1 MRKLAVA
8 FLFGLNTL
16 VAYAQ
21 VITVEKPVICSDPK
35 TVVENV
41 SRDYQEVPA
50 WAGKDDKS
58 RYVLTLNTKT
68 GSWTIIQYNDKLACV
83 LGTGD
88 NGKIIVLGKP
98 V

>member
-21 VITVEKPVICSDPK
+21 VITVQKPVICSDPK

-50 WAGKDDKS
+50 WAGKDELS
-58 RYVLTLNTKT
+58 NT
-68 GSWTIIQYNDKLACV
+68 S
-83 LGTGD
+83 
-88 NGKIIVLGKP
+88 
-98 V
+98 

>member
-21 VITVEKPVICSDPK
+21 VITVEKPVVCSDLK
-35 TVVENV
+35 TVIENI
-41 SRDYQEVPA
+41 SKEYQEEPT
-50 WAGKDDKS
+50 WSGKDSQS
-58 RYVLTLNTKT
+58 RYVLTLNKKT
-68 GSWTIIQYNDKLACV
+68 GTWTIVQYNDKLACV

-98 V
+98 A